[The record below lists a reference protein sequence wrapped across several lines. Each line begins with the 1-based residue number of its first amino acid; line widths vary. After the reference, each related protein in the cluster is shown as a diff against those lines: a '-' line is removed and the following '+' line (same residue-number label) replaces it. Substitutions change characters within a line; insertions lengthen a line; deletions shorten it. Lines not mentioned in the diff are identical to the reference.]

1 MSGLCGE
8 DTAVR
13 EKRSVSV
20 ADGKAR
26 SIAAAIT
33 HVFRILS
40 ATLQEVFDESAY
52 RRFLI
57 RGKLNSSCRAYA
69 MFLKEHEQERSRRAR
84 CC

>member
-1 MSGLCGE
+1 MSGLCGA
-8 DTAVR
+8 DTPVR
-13 EKRSVSV
+13 EKRKARL

-33 HVFRILS
+33 HVFRILG

-52 RRFLI
+52 RRFLV
-57 RGKLNSSCRAYA
+57 RGNLRSSCRAYA
-69 MFLKEHEQERSRRAR
+69 MFLKENEQARSRRPR

>member
-1 MSGLCGE
+1 MSGSCGA
-8 DTAVR
+8 DTPVR
-13 EKRSVSV
+13 EKWKARLS
-20 ADGKAR
+20 DKKAR

-57 RGKLNSSCRAYA
+57 RGKLNSSCCAYA
-69 MFLKEHEQERSRRAR
+69 MFLKENEQERSRRTR